1 MKYRIVI
8 FCVFI
13 AIEYSVTA
21 QEFHHIDM
29 GLLVKESEYHRLD
42 C

>member
-13 AIEYSVTA
+13 AIEYCIFACIKQIRVRFLFLCT
-21 QEFHHIDM
+21 
-29 GLLVKESEYHRLD
+29 
-42 C
+42 